1 MSEEMFTIKPSSFND
16 FRSRQEEFQVSKFR
30 LFHGFKSM
38 WGRKRKD
45 TNPYFML
52 FIQSDSNQRSLTTAQ
67 YIQIIDMFK
76 PVAIS
81 VLCDDHISG
90 KSWHLLEKDFDI
102 HDKWPRLDPE
112 MVLEFSKRWT
122 IGYIHEAKCKMS
134 QSNLQ
139 LLEMFW
145 VVCYVNYAIFVSAK
159 KVLWVLLLCIDSTKK
174 DQPCAPTAKCTSC
187 GSRASNCTAPEHSKL
202 KHVFTL
208 FHNWLIPM
216 CKSKVHRIEQPRTSK
231 EEKGIDTI
239 NMSTWYSKMLPVD
252 FLWFS

>member
-1 MSEEMFTIKPSSFND
+1 
-16 FRSRQEEFQVSKFR
+16 
-30 LFHGFKSM
+30 
-38 WGRKRKD
+38 
-45 TNPYFML
+45 
-52 FIQSDSNQRSLTTAQ
+52 
-67 YIQIIDMFK
+67 MFK

-187 GSRASNCTAPEHSKL
+187 GWSASNCTAPEHSKL
-202 KHVFTL
+202 KHVFTI

-231 EEKGIDTI
+231 EENGIDTI
-239 NMSTWYSKMLPVD
+239 NMST
-252 FLWFS
+252 

>member
-1 MSEEMFTIKPSSFND
+1 
-16 FRSRQEEFQVSKFR
+16 
-30 LFHGFKSM
+30 
-38 WGRKRKD
+38 
-45 TNPYFML
+45 
-52 FIQSDSNQRSLTTAQ
+52 
-67 YIQIIDMFK
+67 MFK

-122 IGYIHEAKCKMS
+122 IGYIQEAKCKMS

-159 KVLWVLLLCIDSTKK
+159 KVL
-174 DQPCAPTAKCTSC
+174 
-187 GSRASNCTAPEHSKL
+187 
-202 KHVFTL
+202 
-208 FHNWLIPM
+208 
-216 CKSKVHRIEQPRTSK
+216 
-231 EEKGIDTI
+231 
-239 NMSTWYSKMLPVD
+239 
-252 FLWFS
+252 